1 MFMSWFDFSYI
12 HFCCVEGVE
21 GPRQTHRGR
30 FWCSHVCRWGVPALF
45 RQWCAP
51 SYASIHR
58 TENEQVDLNGGSLF
72 CVELLWS
79 FFLCRALR
87 LRVRPPFT
95 HTSWA
100 LTLHSVAFSHLL
112 HARLCFFQIQY
123 ICKALFPLLSAVIVS
138 IIAWIFACNARN
150 YMLHLQFSNSR
161 GVTVFVIKRCACVGL
176 FGCKHKQYVQWNITQ
191 WNKCN
196 ISSYHLHIY
205 FPLFW

>member
-1 MFMSWFDFSYI
+1 MAAPYFALNCCGAF
-12 HFCCVEGVE
+12 FCVV
-21 GPRQTHRGR
+21 
-30 FWCSHVCRWGVPALF
+30 RWG
-45 RQWCAP
+45 C
-51 SYASIHR
+51 
-58 TENEQVDLNGGSLF
+58 G
-72 CVELLWS
+72 CV
-79 FFLCRALR
+79 
-87 LRVRPPFT
+87 
-95 HTSWA
+95 
-100 LTLHSVAFSHLL
+100 HLL
-112 HARLCFFQIQY
+112 LTHHEHSRSTLLHFHIYCMHVFAFFQIQY